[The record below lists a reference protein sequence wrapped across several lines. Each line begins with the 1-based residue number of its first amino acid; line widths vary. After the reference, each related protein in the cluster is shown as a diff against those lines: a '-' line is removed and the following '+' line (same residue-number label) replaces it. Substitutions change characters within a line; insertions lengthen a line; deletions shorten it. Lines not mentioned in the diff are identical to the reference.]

1 MLSPP
6 PSLPRAVWQHA
17 TADRA
22 RPAPAKQRP
31 RMSTILTDARLILP
45 DRVVS
50 GTVVV
55 RDGLIAEVQPG
66 ASAAPGAE
74 RLDGDVLMPG
84 VVDVHTDNLERQ
96 VQPRSNA
103 RWPSRS
109 ALMAHDAQC
118 AASGVTTVLDALCLG
133 DLGFEEAR
141 TRTFHDGVADLDA
154 MAGTGLLKAEHF
166 LHLRCEL
173 PSESMFGLLD
183 PVADHPRVRMVSL
196 MDHTPGV
203 GQYADLDRYR
213 AMRRRDGV
221 SPEAIERRIAE
232 LWALRER
239 WRGPNRRALLRRVSG
254 TGAVLASHDDRTAEE
269 IEENRA
275 DGIRISEFPVTLR
288 AAEAAK
294 AHGMEVIAGAPNI
307 VRGGSHSGNVA
318 AAELVRRG
326 AVDALASDYVPAS
339 LVEAAFACA
348 EDETCGIGLSE
359 GVGLVTDRP
368 ARMAGLDDRGRIA
381 PGLRAD
387 LVRVRVHD
395 GLPVVRQVWRAGE
408 RVI

>member
-1 MLSPP
+1 MSS
-6 PSLPRAVWQHA
+6 PSLSLLRTLRQPVSAARAS
-17 TADRA
+17 
-22 RPAPAKQRP
+22 PAPAKQPP
-31 RMSTILTDARLILP
+31 RMTTILTDARLILP

-50 GTVVV
+50 GTVVL
-55 RDGLIAEVQPG
+55 RDGRIAEVQPG
-66 ASAAPGAE
+66 VSAAPGAIH
-74 RLDGDVLMPG
+74 LDGDLLMPG

-133 DLGFEEAR
+133 DLGFGDGR
-141 TRTFHDGVADLDA
+141 TRTFREGVADLDA

-173 PSESMFGLLD
+173 PAGDVFELLD
-183 PVADHPRVRMVSL
+183 PVADHPRLRMVSL

-203 GQYADLDRYR
+203 GQNADLDRYR
-213 AMRRRDGV
+213 AMHRADGL
-221 SPEAIERRIAE
+221 SPAEVERRIAHLQE
-232 LWALRER
+232 RRER
-239 WRGPNRRALLRRVSG
+239 LRGPNRRRLLRRVAG
-254 TGAVLASHDDRTAEE
+254 TGAVLASHDDRTVEEVAE
-269 IEENRA
+269 NHA

-294 AHGMEVIAGAPNI
+294 ARGMDVIAGAPNI

-318 AAELVRRG
+318 AAELVRHG

-348 EDETCGIGLSE
+348 ETAGISLPE
-359 GVGLVTDRP
+359 GVALVTDRP
-368 ARMAGLDDRGRIA
+368 ARMAGLADRGRIA

-387 LVRVRVHD
+387 LVRVCVHD

>member
-1 MLSPP
+1 M
-6 PSLPRAVWQHA
+6 WQPVS
-17 TADRA
+17 ADRA
-22 RPAPAKQRP
+22 RPAPAKRSP
-31 RMSTILTDARLILP
+31 RMTTILTDARLILP
-45 DRVVS
+45 DRVIS

-55 RDGLIAEVQPG
+55 RDGCIAEVQPG
-66 ASAAPGAE
+66 LSAAPQAV
-74 RLDGDVLMPG
+74 RLDGDLLMPG

-118 AASGVTTVLDALCLG
+118 AASGVTTVLDALCVG
-133 DLGFEEAR
+133 DLGFEEGR
-141 TRTFHDGVADLDA
+141 VRTFRDGVADSDA
-154 MAGTGLLKAEHF
+154 MADTGLLKAEHF

-173 PSESMFGLLD
+173 PAQNMFELLD

-213 AMRRRDGV
+213 AMRRRDGF

-232 LWALRER
+232 LHAQRER
-239 WRGPNRRALLRRVSG
+239 LRGPNRRGLLRRVAG

-275 DGIRISEFPVTLR
+275 DGIRVSEFPVTLL

-294 AHGMEVIAGAPNI
+294 AHGMAVIAGAPNI

-339 LVEAAFACA
+339 LVEAAFACPEVA
-348 EDETCGIGLSE
+348 GITLPE
-359 GVGLVTDRP
+359 GVALVTDRP
-368 ARMAGLDDRGRIA
+368 ARMAGLADRGRIA